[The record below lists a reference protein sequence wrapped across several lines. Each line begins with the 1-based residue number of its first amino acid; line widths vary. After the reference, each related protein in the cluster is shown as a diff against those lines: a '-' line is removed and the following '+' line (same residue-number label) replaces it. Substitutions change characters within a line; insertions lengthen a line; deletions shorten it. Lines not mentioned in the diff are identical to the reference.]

1 MHGIH
6 NVRVNVVNVGI
17 AISVQSQK
25 NEELRKR
32 PNDIDVSLDNINSLN
47 LLDAVNYSLTT
58 SRLLTV
64 RNITYSLFPKQIVG
78 RAELALRERGR

>member
-64 RNITYSLFPKQIVG
+64 RNITYSLFPK
-78 RAELALRERGR
+78 

>member
-25 NEELRKR
+25 NEELRRR
-32 PNDIDVSLDNINSLN
+32 PNDIDVSLDNINRLN
-47 LLDAVNYSLTT
+47 LLDAVNHSLIT
-58 SRLLTV
+58 SRLLAV
-64 RNITYSLFPKQIVG
+64 RNVTYSLFPKQIVG
-78 RAELALRERGR
+78 WAELALREGGM

>member
-6 NVRVNVVNVGI
+6 NVRANVVNVGI

-32 PNDIDVSLDNINSLN
+32 PNDIDVSLDNINSLD
-47 LLDAVNYSLTT
+47 LLDAVNHSLTT

-78 RAELALRERGR
+78 RAELALREGGR

>member
-32 PNDIDVSLDNINSLN
+32 SDDIDVSPDNINKLN
-47 LLDAVNYSLTT
+47 TLDAVN
-58 SRLLTV
+58 RLLNHLQTAQ
-64 RNITYSLFPKQIVG
+64 LVG
-78 RAELALRERGR
+78 

>member
-47 LLDAVNYSLTT
+47 LLDAVNYSLIVI
-58 SRLLTV
+58 SASLYR
-64 RNITYSLFPKQIVG
+64 RDYSC
-78 RAELALRERGR
+78 R